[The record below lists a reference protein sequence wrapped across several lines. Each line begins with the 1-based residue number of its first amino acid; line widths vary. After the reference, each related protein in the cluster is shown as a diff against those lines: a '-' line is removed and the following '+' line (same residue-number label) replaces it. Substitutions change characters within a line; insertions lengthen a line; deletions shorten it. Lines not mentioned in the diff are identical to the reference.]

1 MHLSTYS
8 LFPWP
13 QKKTLNWPSS
23 VFGYLDSWMLASEII
38 DPYWFIFLL
47 SCLTIF
53 VSKKHSLHESI
64 SYLLGSEAW
73 GNKTKEMYYSLLV
86 LNISFFFFYS
96 SKPQSQVGNLI
107 YGNWSALRWESHQ
120 KKENKLWNILSI
132 IGILSPLKQSPVI
145 AHLEYYCTSYL
156 YR

>member
-13 QKKTLNWPSS
+13 QKKTLNWPRS

-73 GNKTKEMYYSLLV
+73 GNKTKEMYNSLLV
-86 LNISFFFFYS
+86 LNISFFLLFLQA
-96 SKPQSQVGNLI
+96 SKPSRKFNIWKMVRI
-107 YGNWSALRWESHQ
+107 EVRKPP

-132 IGILSPLKQSPVI
+132 IDIRSPLKQSPVI
-145 AHLEYYCTSYL
+145 ANLEYYCTSYL

>member
-13 QKKTLNWPSS
+13 QKKTLNWPRS

-53 VSKKHSLHESI
+53 VSKNILYTSPFHTYLAQRLEGIKQKKCTIHCWSSI
-64 SYLLGSEAW
+64 
-73 GNKTKEMYYSLLV
+73 LV
-86 LNISFFFFYS
+86 FFFYS

-107 YGNWSALRWESHQ
+107 YGKWSALRWESHQ
-120 KKENKLWNILSI
+120 KKKTNY
-132 IGILSPLKQSPVI
+132 GISFPL
-145 AHLEYYCTSYL
+145 
-156 YR
+156 